1 MAGHQSG
8 DVVLCASVCDILAVV
23 GSGEQVGGAAV
34 PFIELAISLPFELLL
49 LVVACS
55 LTAAAATAAVAVAL
69 AFVLLPLTAIFYF
82 LEVGER
88 LSAGKGC
95 QQQSLQ
101 HSVAQLSAAQFLL
114 SVFCFSFSARSARK
128 MIRTYNCFCCAP
140 THTHTHTFS
149 PWHAHRPPFILHSFL
164 PPARGTVLAAR

>member
-95 QQQSLQ
+95 QQQRS
-101 HSVAQLSAAQFLL
+101 SAQRSAVPVVCFLL
-114 SVFCFSFSARSARK
+114 FFFRSLR
-128 MIRTYNCFCCAP
+128 
-140 THTHTHTFS
+140 S
-149 PWHAHRPPFILHSFL
+149 
-164 PPARGTVLAAR
+164 